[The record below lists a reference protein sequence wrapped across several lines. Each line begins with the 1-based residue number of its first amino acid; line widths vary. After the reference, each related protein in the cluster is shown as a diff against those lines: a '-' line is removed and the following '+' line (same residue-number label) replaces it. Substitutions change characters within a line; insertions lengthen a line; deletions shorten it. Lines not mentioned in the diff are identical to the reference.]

1 MPIFNVK
8 APDGSEY
15 KIEAPEG
22 TSQDSILQAAAE
34 HHSAVLSSQKRP
46 DYSFTG
52 ALKAGFGS
60 GTKRLLSEFGDVIPA
75 IGASALGFDE
85 YAKRQMEEAAQS
97 QREIAAEYPEA
108 FESYKDVQGL
118 GDFATFA
125 AMETGKQIP
134 NIATMIGPGAAGRV
148 IGGRMAAKA
157 AAEKIAGRE
166 AEEAVAKGAAERYAA
181 QRVGAGKEF
190 GQNLG
195 VYLGA
200 YSLNAPE
207 VFGSIY
213 NETGKLEPGAALIA
227 SSISSVLDSYL
238 PSKLLN
244 TITGPM
250 KVGVVEN
257 ILKQSGMKPGIARK
271 AVSGL
276 TEAATMEGLTEGA
289 QEAINIAA
297 EKFVQNNPQ
306 LFSSKDWERVT
317 ESAVRG
323 AVTGGV
329 FGGVGA
335 VPARIRE
342 RGEEKR
348 VSEGA
353 RLELDRQQQEQQNAL
368 NQLNSDFNA
377 QLGIINQSS
386 MTEDEKQQRAKEL
399 GDVFNTQTLDLL
411 ENQQKEREGLKR
423 RGEVNDL
430 LTTREGTQ
438 TVLDNLAN
446 YFSGYNQTEQNKIRI
461 DLQRHQATFDIK
473 DEDARTQKQKELE
486 AVFANVP
493 PTPLTELTSQ
503 RLKEVGIKSGK
514 LFEMLKGKSLANQE
528 VYNIVA
534 DIAGNDKNPFYND
547 HGTKALTLL
556 ESIGKEGNIKRQGE
570 LFDEGTVETGDR
582 EGAEVSG
589 QPVRGGVPG
598 GVEGG
603 VGVGDTGA
611 PVDVAA
617 VEGGAEGQPDTLVV
631 PQQLD
636 MFGQPVQDT
645 GQRILQ
651 QPLPIAQQKAA
662 KTAKQAATTAAASIT
677 PPAQVTIPTTL
688 GGTTTTTTKQPAG
701 TPVAATTET
710 TETDETTASE
720 VEYVPQSDMVK
731 TPNDPAQ
738 TEEQSEKL
746 PLTMVSSNASV
757 SLANSVGKVIS
768 SLPYYN
774 TQIGQAASGI
784 LFNAPRWLRK
794 TYLAFTSLPNK
805 IELYGQ
811 QLPALQSLLDAL
823 EKRANVA
830 DSFRREVEAL
840 VINGKKIIDKF
851 PEQVVKKFNKI
862 TFDLSVQ
869 NIDPRKDVNSTN
881 QLVINF
887 RTLPPEL
894 QKLAIDYTEQYEK
907 YSQRMIDMIAKA
919 SPTTAK
925 ALRAQFEK
933 NKLPFYHPLRR
944 RGDYWLTYKDKDG
957 ERVVIA
963 SIDPKIREDMIKEAK
978 AKGGTE
984 FERYA
989 KLEFINYKNAPPTG
1003 FMGQIVD
1010 LMRKGGVEDS
1020 IIDQAYRVYLDLMPA
1035 ESLRQLQKEREG
1047 VPGYIEDVVAGFADV
1062 GSKMAHQLANLEYR
1076 PMIDQSIADLVAQ
1089 GKNQEEPIVD
1099 VVNDVLKQRAF
1110 LENPVADTWS
1120 SRASYVSYTWNIAG
1134 NVSSALV
1141 NITQLPMMVYPMLG
1155 GEYGYLRAAEA
1166 MNRARA
1172 IYMKGGIDKN
1182 REFLPDYTFGMSK
1195 DLSKGHKLLY
1205 EEALKHSIIKRG
1217 VGYELTD
1224 MRKNDTA
1231 DFSGIKGKVDTALG
1245 WVFQN
1250 SERMNREITLL
1261 AAYDLAIEKGDSHEA
1276 AVKKAMDLTTKV
1288 HSHALSEV
1296 GPRLFQTGWGKVAF
1310 TFKRFAQAQIYNIA
1324 RLFYQS
1330 TKGMT
1335 KDERDTARKQLLGIY
1350 GMTFAVAGL
1359 QGLPLYGAVNM
1370 LASAIAAMGDDEPYD
1385 FDEEV
1390 RTAVGDLGYKGALNK
1405 LLAIDIASR
1414 TGFNGMIWRSDE
1426 RRLSEVGMGPYI
1438 AEHFFGPAYQAVFI
1452 NPTRAAE
1459 LFSQGQS
1466 YRAVETML
1474 PSFVKNPLKG
1484 FRFATE
1490 GALTANG
1497 VPLKEDFNAYE
1508 SFSQILGF
1516 TNAELAETYARA
1528 NSMKK
1533 AELKLTSKKTSLLD
1547 LLYLARMS
1555 NDVEGMAEVNEKINK
1570 FNEVV
1575 PGAFRI
1581 TEDTKARSYRQHVQ
1595 RGKDS
1600 IDGVYINKNV
1610 RDYIEENYGD

>member
-22 TSQDSILQAAAE
+22 TSQDRILQAAAE
-34 HHSAVLSSQKRP
+34 HHSSVLSSQKRP

-52 ALKAGFGS
+52 ALKAGVGS

-75 IGASALGFDE
+75 IGASALGFED
-85 YAKRQMEEAAQS
+85 YAKRQMEEATQS

-118 GDFATFA
+118 GDFGTFA
-125 AMETGKQIP
+125 AMEVGKQIP
-134 NIATMIGPGAAGRV
+134 NIATMIGPGVAGRV
-148 IGGRMAAKA
+148 IGGRMAGKA

-166 AEEAVAKGAAERYAA
+166 AEAAVTKGAAERYTA
-181 QRVGAGKEF
+181 QRVGAGKEL

-244 TITGPM
+244 TVTGPM

-306 LFSSKDWERVT
+306 LFSSKDWERIT

-342 RGEEKR
+342 RGQEKR

-353 RLELDRQQQEQQNAL
+353 TLELERQQQEQQNAL
-368 NQLNSDFNA
+368 NQLNSDFNS

-423 RGEVNDL
+423 REEVNDL

-438 TVLDNLAN
+438 KVLDDIKN

-461 DLQRHQATFDIK
+461 DLQKHQATFNIK
-473 DEDARTQKQKELE
+473 DENARAQKQKEFE
-486 AVFANVP
+486 DIFANVP

-514 LFEMLKGKSLANQE
+514 LFDMLKGKSLANQE
-528 VYNIVA
+528 VYNMVA
-534 DIAGNDKNPFYND
+534 DIAGNDKNKFYND

-556 ESIGKEGNIKRQGE
+556 ESIGKEGDIKRQGE

-598 GVEGG
+598 GVEGS

-611 PVDVAA
+611 PVDVTT
-617 VEGGAEGQPDTLVV
+617 VEGRAEGEPDTLGA

-645 GQRILQ
+645 GERLLQ
-651 QPLPIAQQKAA
+651 QPLPTAQEKAA
-662 KTAKQAATTAAASIT
+662 KQATTSAAASIT
-677 PPAQVTIPTTL
+677 PPAQATIPTTL
-688 GGTTTTTTKQPAG
+688 GATTTPKQPVG

-710 TETDETTASE
+710 VETAEPTPSE
-720 VEYVPQSDMVK
+720 VEYVPQAEMVQ

-738 TEEQSEKL
+738 TEEQAATL

-768 SLPYYN
+768 SLPGYN
-774 TQIGQAASGI
+774 TEIGQTASGI

-805 IELYGQ
+805 IELYGR

-823 EKRANVA
+823 ERRANVA

-840 VINGKKIIDKF
+840 VVNGKKTIDRF
-851 PEQVVKKFNKI
+851 PQQVVNKFNKI
-862 TFDLSVQ
+862 TFQLSVA
-869 NIDPRKDVNSTN
+869 NIDPRKDENSTN

-887 RTLPPEL
+887 KTLPPEL
-894 QKLAIDYTEQYEK
+894 QKLAIDYTQQYEK

-963 SIDPKIREDMIKEAK
+963 SVDPKIREDMIREAK
-978 AKGGTE
+978 AKGGTD

-1076 PMIDQSIADLVAQ
+1076 PMIDKAIADLVLQ

-1120 SRASYVSYTWNIAG
+1120 SRAGYVSYTWNIAG

-1182 REFLPDYTFGMSK
+1182 REFLPDYTYGVSK

-1217 VGYELTD
+1217 VGYELTE

-1261 AAYDLAIEKGDSHEA
+1261 AAYDLAVEKGDSPEA
-1276 AVKKAMDLTTKV
+1276 AVKKAMDLTVKV

-1335 KDERDTARKQLLGIY
+1335 KDERDTARKQLLGVY

-1405 LLAIDIASR
+1405 LIGADIASR
-1414 TGFNGMIWRSDE
+1414 TGFNGMIWRSDD

-1438 AEHFFGPAYQAVFI
+1438 AEHFFGPAFQAVFI

-1459 LFSQGQS
+1459 LFNKGQS
-1466 YRAVETML
+1466 YRAVETIL
-1474 PSFVKNPLKG
+1474 PSFIKNPLKG

-1533 AELKLTSKKTSLLD
+1533 AEQELTSKKSSLLD

-1555 NDVEGMAEVNEKINK
+1555 NDSEGVAKVNEKINK

-1575 PGAFRI
+1575 PGPFRI

-1595 RGKDS
+1595 RGRDS

>member
-1 MPIFNVK
+1 MPIFTVQ

-15 KIEAPEG
+15 KIDAPEG
-22 TSQDSILQAAAE
+22 TSQDRILQAAAE
-34 HHSAVLSSQKRP
+34 HHSSVLSSKARP
-46 DYSFTG
+46 DYSLTG
-52 ALKAGFGS
+52 ALKAGLGS
-60 GTKRLLSEFGDVIPA
+60 GAKRLVSEFGDVLPA

-213 NETGKLEPGAALIA
+213 NETGKLEPSAALIA

-244 TITGPM
+244 TVTGPM

-257 ILKQSGMKPGIARK
+257 ILKQSGMKPGLARK
-271 AVSGL
+271 AISGL

-329 FGGVGA
+329 FGGVGS
-335 VPARIRE
+335 VPARLRE

-348 VSEGA
+348 ISEGA
-353 RLELDRQQQEQQNAL
+353 SLELQRQQQEHQSAL
-368 NQLNSDFNA
+368 DELNSGFNS

-446 YFSGYNQTEQNKIRI
+446 YFSGYNQTEQNKIRV

-473 DEDARTQKQKELE
+473 DEDARTQKQKEFE

-514 LFEMLKGKSLANQE
+514 LFDMLKGKSLANQE
-528 VYNIVA
+528 VYNMVA
-534 DIAGNDKNPFYND
+534 DIAGNDKNKFYND
-547 HGTKALTLL
+547 HGAKALTLL

-617 VEGGAEGQPDTLVV
+617 VEGGAEGQSDTLGV

-636 MFGQPVQDT
+636 MFGQPVEDT

-651 QPLPIAQQKAA
+651 QPLPTAQEKVAKAA
-662 KTAKQAATTAAASIT
+662 KQATTSAAASIT
-677 PPAQVTIPTTL
+677 PPAQATIPTTL
-688 GGTTTTTTKQPAG
+688 GATTTTPKQPAG

-710 TETDETTASE
+710 TEIDETTPSE
-720 VEYVPQSDMVK
+720 VEYVPQADMVQ

-738 TEEQSEKL
+738 TEEQAETL

-768 SLPYYN
+768 SLPGYN

-894 QKLAIDYTEQYEK
+894 QKLAINYTEQYEK
-907 YSQRMIDMIAKA
+907 YSQQMINMIAKA

-963 SIDPKIREDMIKEAK
+963 SVDPKIREDMIKEAK

-1261 AAYDLAIEKGDSHEA
+1261 AAYDLAMEKYNDHDR
-1276 AVKKAMDLTTKV
+1276 AVKFAMDLTTKV

-1555 NDVEGMAEVNEKINK
+1555 NDSEGMAEVNEKINK

-1575 PGAFRI
+1575 PNAFRI

-1610 RDYIEENYGD
+1610 KDYIEENYSD

>member
-1 MPIFNVK
+1 MPIFTVQ

-22 TSQDSILQAAAE
+22 TSQDRILQAAAE

-46 DYSFTG
+46 DYTLMG
-52 ALKAGFGS
+52 ALGAGLGR
-60 GTKRLLSEFGDVIPA
+60 GTQQLMSEFGDVIPA
-75 IGASALGFDE
+75 MGASALGFDE

-97 QREIAAEYPEA
+97 QKDIALEYPEA
-108 FESYKDVQGL
+108 FKSYKEVQGL

-125 AMETGKQIP
+125 AENLGQQIP

-166 AEEAVAKGAAERYAA
+166 AEAAVTKGAAERYAA
-181 QRVGAGKEF
+181 QRIGAGKEL

-195 VYLGA
+195 VYLGS

-213 NETGKLEPGAALIA
+213 NETGKLEPGASLIA
-227 SSISSVLDSYL
+227 GSISSVLDSYL

-250 KVGVVEN
+250 KIGVVEN
-257 ILKQSGMKPGIARK
+257 ILKQSGMKPGLARK

-306 LFSSKDWERVT
+306 LFSSKDWERIT

-323 AVTGGV
+323 AVTGGI
-329 FGGVGA
+329 FGGVGS
-335 VPARIRE
+335 VPARLRE

-348 VSEGA
+348 ISEGA
-353 RLELDRQQQEQQNAL
+353 SLELQRQQEEHQKTLDDL
-368 NQLNSDFNA
+368 NKNFND
-377 QLGIINQSS
+377 QLGVINQSS

-446 YFSGYNQTEQNKIRI
+446 YFSGYNQTEQNKIRV

-473 DEDARTQKQKELE
+473 DEDARAQKQKELE

-514 LFEMLKGKSLANQE
+514 LFTMLKGKSLANQE
-528 VYNIVA
+528 VYNMVA

-556 ESIGKEGNIKRQGE
+556 ESIGKEGDIKRQGE

-582 EGAEVSG
+582 KGAEISG

-617 VEGGAEGQPDTLVV
+617 VEGGTEGQPDTLGV

-636 MFGQPVQDT
+636 MFGQPVEDT

-651 QPLPIAQQKAA
+651 QPLPTAQEKAA
-662 KTAKQAATTAAASIT
+662 KAAKQATTSAAASIT
-677 PPAQVTIPTTL
+677 PPAQATIPTTL
-688 GGTTTTTTKQPAG
+688 GATTTTPKQPAG

-720 VEYVPQSDMVK
+720 VEYVPQADMVQ

-768 SLPYYN
+768 SLPGYN

-830 DSFRREVEAL
+830 DSFRREVESL
-840 VINGKKIIDKF
+840 VVNGKKIIDKF

-869 NIDPRKDVNSTN
+869 NIDPRKDENSTN

-887 RTLPPEL
+887 KTLPPEL

-944 RGDYWLTYKDKDG
+944 RGDYWLSYKDKDG

-963 SIDPKIREDMIKEAK
+963 SVDPKIREDMIKEAK

-1099 VVNDVLKQRAF
+1099 VVNDILKQRAF

-1172 IYMKGGIDKN
+1172 IYMKGGMDKN
-1182 REFLPDYTFGMSK
+1182 REFLPDYTFGMNK

-1261 AAYDLAIEKGDSHEA
+1261 AAYDLAMEKDNDHNK
-1276 AVKKAMDLTTKV
+1276 AVKFAMDLTSKV
-1288 HSHALSEV
+1288 HSHSLSEV
-1296 GPRLFQTGWGKVAF
+1296 GPRFFQTGWGKVAF
-1310 TFKRFAQAQIYNIA
+1310 TFKRFAQAQIYNVA

-1330 TKGMT
+1330 TKGMDA
-1335 KDERDTARKQLLGIY
+1335 KERAIARKQLLGIY

-1359 QGLPLYGAVNM
+1359 QGLPLYGAINM

-1405 LLAIDIASR
+1405 LLNIDIASR
-1414 TGFNGMIWRSDE
+1414 TGFNGMIWRSDD
-1426 RRLSEVGMGPYI
+1426 RRLSEAGMGPYI
-1438 AEHFFGPAYQAVFI
+1438 AEHFFGPAYQAIFI
-1452 NPTRAAE
+1452 NPTRAAQ
-1459 LFSQGQS
+1459 LFNQGHS

-1533 AELKLTSKKTSLLD
+1533 AEQDLTSKKTSLLD

-1555 NDVEGMAEVNEKINK
+1555 NDSEGMAEVNEKINK

-1595 RGKDS
+1595 RGRDS
-1600 IDGVYINKNV
+1600 INGVYINKNV

>member
-22 TSQDSILQAAAE
+22 TSQDRILQAAAE
-34 HHSAVLSSQKRP
+34 HHSSVLSSKARP
-46 DYSFTG
+46 DYSVTG
-52 ALKAGFGS
+52 AFKAGLGR
-60 GTKRLLSEFGDVIPA
+60 GTKQLLSEFGDVLPA

-85 YAKRQMEEAAQS
+85 YAKRQMEEAAES

-108 FESYKDVQGL
+108 FPSYKDVQGA

-125 AMETGKQIP
+125 AMEVGKQLP
-134 NIATMIGPGAAGRV
+134 NIATMVGPGVAGRV
-148 IGGRMAAKA
+148 IGGRMAGKA
-157 AAEKIAGRE
+157 AAETIAARE
-166 AEEAVAKGAAERYAA
+166 AEKEIAKGAAERYTA
-181 QRVGAGKEF
+181 QRLAAGKEF

-213 NETGKLEPGAALIA
+213 NETGQLEPGAALIA

-250 KVGVVEN
+250 KVGVVESV
-257 ILKQSGMKPGIARK
+257 LKQSGMKPGLARK
-271 AVSGL
+271 AVAGL
-276 TEAATMEGLTEGA
+276 TEAAGMEGLTEGA

-306 LFSSKDWERVT
+306 IFSSKDWERIT

-342 RGEEKR
+342 RGEER
-348 VSEGA
+348 RISEGA
-353 RLELDRQQQEQQNAL
+353 SLELQRQQEEHQKNLDDL
-368 NQLNSDFNA
+368 NKNFND
-377 QLGIINQSS
+377 QLGIINQSN
-386 MTEDEKQQRAKEL
+386 MTEAEKQQRAKEL
-399 GDVFNTQTLDLL
+399 GEVFNTQTLDLL
-411 ENQQKEREGLKR
+411 EQQQKEREGLKR
-423 RGEVNDL
+423 REEVNEL
-430 LTTREGTQ
+430 LKTKEGTQ
-438 TVLDNLAN
+438 KVLDDLKN

-461 DLQRHQATFDIK
+461 DLQRHQASFEIK
-473 DEDARTQKQKELE
+473 DEDARTQRQKELE

-528 VYNIVA
+528 VYNMVA
-534 DIAGNDKNPFYND
+534 DIAGNDKNKFYND
-547 HGTKALTLL
+547 YGTKALTLL
-556 ESIGKEGNIKRQGE
+556 ESIGKEGDIKRQGE
-570 LFDEGTVETGDR
+570 LFDEGTIETGDR

-598 GVEGG
+598 GTEAG
-603 VGVGDTGA
+603 VGAGDIGA
-611 PVDVAA
+611 AADVAA
-617 VEGGAEGQPDTLVV
+617 IEGRTEGQPDTLGA

-636 MFGQPVQDT
+636 MFGQPVEDT
-645 GQRILQ
+645 GERLLQ
-651 QPLPIAQQKAA
+651 QPLPTAIDKTKPAV
-662 KTAKQAATTAAASIT
+662 TAKGAPVTPAAQA
-677 PPAQVTIPTTL
+677 TIPTTL
-688 GGTTTTTTKQPAG
+688 GGTTTPTTKQPAG

-710 TETDETTASE
+710 AEPTPSE
-720 VEYVPQSDMVK
+720 VEYVPQSDTVQ

-738 TEEQSEKL
+738 TEEQAETI

-757 SLANSVGKVIS
+757 ALANKVGKVIS
-768 SLPYYN
+768 SLPGYN

-805 IELYGQ
+805 IELYGR

-823 EKRANVA
+823 EKRASVA

-840 VINGKKIIDKF
+840 VIGGKKIIDKY
-851 PEQVVKKFNKI
+851 PEQIVNKFNKI
-862 TFDLSVQ
+862 TFQLSVQ
-869 NIDPRKDVNSTN
+869 NVDPRKDENSGN

-887 RTLPPEL
+887 KTLPADL

-907 YSQRMIDMIAKA
+907 YSQQMIDMIAKA
-919 SPTTAK
+919 SPSTAK

-944 RGDYWLTYKDKDG
+944 RGDYWLSYTDKDG

-963 SIDPKIREDMIKEAK
+963 SVDPKIREDMIKEAK
-978 AKGGTE
+978 AKGGKD

-1010 LMRKGGVEDS
+1010 LMRKGGVDDS
-1020 IIDQAYRVYLDLMPA
+1020 VIDQAYRVYLDLMPA

-1076 PMIDQSIADLVAQ
+1076 PMIDKAISDLVLQ
-1089 GKNQEEPIVD
+1089 GKNQEEPIID

-1172 IYMKGGIDKN
+1172 IYMKGSMDKN
-1182 REFLPDYTFGMSK
+1182 REFLPDYTFGMGK
-1195 DLSKGHKLLY
+1195 NLSKGHKLLY
-1205 EEALKHSIIKRG
+1205 EAALDHSIIKRG
-1217 VGYELTD
+1217 VGYELTE

-1261 AAYDLAIEKGDSHEA
+1261 AAYDLAIEKGDSHDV

-1288 HSHALSEV
+1288 HSHALSEA
-1296 GPRLFQTGWGKVAF
+1296 GPRLFQTGFGKVAF
-1310 TFKRFAQAQIYNIA
+1310 TFKRFAQAQIYNVA

-1335 KDERDTARKQLLGIY
+1335 KDERAAARKQLLGIY

-1390 RTAVGDLGYKGALNK
+1390 RTAVGDLGYKGAVNK
-1405 LLAIDIASR
+1405 LIGADIASR
-1414 TGFNGMIWRSDE
+1414 TGFNGMIWRDDP
-1426 RRLSEVGMGPYI
+1426 RRLSEVGMGAYM

-1452 NPTRAAE
+1452 NPERAMK
-1459 LFSQGQS
+1459 LFNQGQS
-1466 YRAVETML
+1466 YRAVETVL
-1474 PSFVKNPLKG
+1474 PSFLKNPLKG

-1490 GALTANG
+1490 GALTTNG
-1497 VPLKEDFNAYE
+1497 VPLKEDFNTYE
-1508 SFSQILGF
+1508 SFMQILGF

-1533 AELKLTSKKTSLLD
+1533 AEQELTSKKTSLLD
-1547 LLYLARMS
+1547 LLYLARIS
-1555 NDVEGMAEVNEKINK
+1555 GDYEGMAEVNEKIAK

-1575 PGAFRI
+1575 PGGFRI
-1581 TEDTKARSYRQHVQ
+1581 TEETKAKSYRQHMQ

-1600 IDGVYINKNV
+1600 IDGVYINKKLKQ
-1610 RDYIEENYGD
+1610 YIEENYGD

>member
-1 MPIFNVK
+1 MPIFTVQ

-15 KIEAPEG
+15 KIDAPEG
-22 TSQDSILQAAAE
+22 ASQDRILQAAAE
-34 HHSAVLSSQKRP
+34 HHSSVLSSKARP

-52 ALKAGFGS
+52 ALKAGVGS

-75 IGASALGFDE
+75 IGASALGFED

-118 GDFATFA
+118 GDFGTFA
-125 AMETGKQIP
+125 AMEVGKQIP
-134 NIATMIGPGAAGRV
+134 NIATMIGPGVAGRV
-148 IGGRMAAKA
+148 IGGRMAGKA
-157 AAEKIAGRE
+157 AAETLAARE
-166 AEEAVAKGAAERYAA
+166 AEKEIAKGAAEKYAA
-181 QRVGAGKEF
+181 QRIGAGKEF

-244 TITGPM
+244 TITGPV

-257 ILKQSGMKPGIARK
+257 ILKQSGMKPGLARK
-271 AVSGL
+271 AVAGI
-276 TEAATMEGLTEGA
+276 TGAAGMEGLTEGA

-306 LFSSKDWERVT
+306 IFNSKDWERVT

-335 VPARIRE
+335 VPSRIRE

-348 VSEGA
+348 ISEGA
-353 RLELDRQQQEQQNAL
+353 ALELERQQQQHQSAL
-368 NQLNSDFNA
+368 DQLNSNFNS

-423 RGEVNDL
+423 REEVNDL

-438 TVLDNLAN
+438 TVLDDIKN
-446 YFSGYNQTEQNKIRI
+446 YFSGYTQTEQNKIRI
-461 DLQRHQATFDIK
+461 DLQKHQATFNIK
-473 DEDARTQKQKELE
+473 DEDARVQKQKEFE

-503 RLKEVGIKSGK
+503 RLKEVDIKSGK
-514 LFEMLKGKSLANQE
+514 LFDMLKGKSLANQE
-528 VYNIVA
+528 VYNMVA
-534 DIAGNDKNPFYND
+534 DIAGNDKNKFYND

-556 ESIGKEGNIKRQGE
+556 ESIGKEGSIKRQGE

-582 EGAEVSG
+582 EGVEVSG

-603 VGVGDTGA
+603 VGAGDIRVA
-611 PVDVAA
+611 ADVAA
-617 VEGGAEGQPDTLVV
+617 IEGRAEGQPDTLGV

-645 GQRILQ
+645 GERLLQ
-651 QPLPIAQQKAA
+651 QPLPIAQEKAA
-662 KTAKQAATTAAASIT
+662 KQAPTTAAASIT
-677 PPAQVTIPTTL
+677 SPAQATIPTTL
-688 GGTTTTTTKQPAG
+688 GATTTTPKQPIG

-710 TETDETTASE
+710 AEPIPSE
-720 VEYVPQSDMVK
+720 VEYVPQADMVQ

-738 TEEQSEKL
+738 TEEQAETI

-757 SLANSVGKVIS
+757 ALANKMGKVIS
-768 SLPYYN
+768 SLPGYN

-784 LFNAPRWLRK
+784 LFNLPRGLRK
-794 TYLAFTSLPNK
+794 IYLAFTSLPNK

-823 EKRANVA
+823 ERRANVA

-840 VINGKKIIDKF
+840 VVNGKKTIDRF

-869 NIDPRKDVNSTN
+869 NIDPRKDVNSNN

-894 QKLAIDYTEQYEK
+894 QKLAIDYTQQYEK
-907 YSQRMIDMIAKA
+907 YSQQMIDMIAKA
-919 SPTTAK
+919 SPGTAK

-963 SIDPKIREDMIKEAK
+963 SVDPKIREDMIREAK
-978 AKGGTE
+978 AKGGTD

-1020 IIDQAYRVYLDLMPA
+1020 IIDQAYQVYLDLMPS
-1035 ESLRQLQKEREG
+1035 ESLRQLQREREG

-1076 PMIDQSIADLVAQ
+1076 PTIDKSIADLVAQ

-1099 VVNDVLKQRAF
+1099 VVNDVLNQRAF

-1120 SRASYVSYTWNIAG
+1120 SRAGYISYTWNIAG
-1134 NVSSALV
+1134 NISSALV
-1141 NITQLPMMVYPMLG
+1141 NLTQLPMMVYPMLG

-1182 REFLPDYTFGMSK
+1182 REFMPDYTFGISK
-1195 DLSKGHKLLY
+1195 NLSKGHKLLY

-1261 AAYDLAIEKGDSHEA
+1261 AAYDLAVEKGDSPEA
-1276 AVKKAMDLTTKV
+1276 AVKKAMDLTVKV

-1335 KDERDTARKQLLGIY
+1335 KDERTIARKQLLGVY

-1390 RTAVGDLGYKGALNK
+1390 RTSVGDLGYKGVLNK
-1405 LLAIDIASR
+1405 LLGVDIASR

-1426 RRLSEVGMGPYI
+1426 RRLSEVGMGPYM

-1459 LFSQGQS
+1459 LFNKGQS
-1466 YRAVETML
+1466 YRAVETVL
-1474 PSFVKNPLKG
+1474 PAFTKNFLKT

-1533 AELKLTSKKTSLLD
+1533 AEQKLTSKKTSLLD
-1547 LLYLARMS
+1547 LLYLARIS
-1555 NDVEGMAEVNEKINK
+1555 NDSEGMAEANEKIKK

-1595 RGKDS
+1595 RGRDS
-1600 IDGVYINKNV
+1600 INGVYINKNV

>member
-22 TSQDSILQAAAE
+22 TSQDRILQAAAE
-34 HHSAVLSSQKRP
+34 HHSAVLSSKARP

-52 ALKAGFGS
+52 ALKAGVGS

-75 IGASALGFDE
+75 IGASALGFEDF
-85 YAKRQMEEAAQS
+85 AKRQMEEAAQS

-118 GDFATFA
+118 GDFGTFA
-125 AMETGKQIP
+125 AMEVGKQIP
-134 NIATMIGPGAAGRV
+134 NIATMIGPGVAGRV
-148 IGGRMAAKA
+148 IGGRMAGKA
-157 AAEKIAGRE
+157 AAETLAARE
-166 AEEAVAKGAAERYAA
+166 AEKEIAKGAAERYAA
-181 QRVGAGKEF
+181 QRIGAGKEF

-244 TITGPM
+244 TITGPV

-257 ILKQSGMKPGIARK
+257 ILKQSGMKPGLARK
-271 AVSGL
+271 AVAGIAG
-276 TEAATMEGLTEGA
+276 AAGMEGLTEGA

-306 LFSSKDWERVT
+306 IFNSKDWERIT

-335 VPARIRE
+335 VPSRIRE

-348 VSEGA
+348 ISEGA
-353 RLELDRQQQEQQNAL
+353 ALELERQQQQHQSAL
-368 NQLNSDFNA
+368 DQLNSNFNS

-423 RGEVNDL
+423 REEVNDL

-438 TVLDNLAN
+438 KVLDDIKN
-446 YFSGYNQTEQNKIRI
+446 YFSGYTQTEQNKIRI
-461 DLQRHQATFDIK
+461 DLQKHQATFNIK
-473 DEDARTQKQKELE
+473 DEDARVQKQKELE

-528 VYNIVA
+528 VYNMVA
-534 DIAGNDKNPFYND
+534 DIAGNDKNKFYND

-556 ESIGKEGNIKRQGE
+556 ESIGKEGSIKRQGE

-582 EGAEVSG
+582 EGVEVSG

-603 VGVGDTGA
+603 VGAGDIGVA
-611 PVDVAA
+611 ADVAA
-617 VEGGAEGQPDTLVV
+617 VEGRAEGQPDTLGV

-645 GQRILQ
+645 GERLLQ
-651 QPLPIAQQKAA
+651 QPLPIAQEKAA
-662 KTAKQAATTAAASIT
+662 KQAPTTAAASIT
-677 PPAQVTIPTTL
+677 PSAQATIPTTL
-688 GGTTTTTTKQPAG
+688 GATTTTPKQPIG

-710 TETDETTASE
+710 AEPIPSE
-720 VEYVPQSDMVK
+720 VEYVPQADMVQ

-738 TEEQSEKL
+738 TEEQAETI

-757 SLANSVGKVIS
+757 ALANKMGKVIS
-768 SLPYYN
+768 SLPGYN

-784 LFNAPRWLRK
+784 LFNLPRGLRK
-794 TYLAFTSLPNK
+794 IYLAFTSLPNK

-823 EKRANVA
+823 ERRANVA

-840 VINGKKIIDKF
+840 VVNGKKTIDRF

-869 NIDPRKDVNSTN
+869 NIDPRKDVNSNN

-887 RTLPPEL
+887 KTLPPEL
-894 QKLAIDYTEQYEK
+894 QKLAIDYTQQYEK
-907 YSQRMIDMIAKA
+907 YSQQMIDMIAKA
-919 SPTTAK
+919 SPGTAK

-963 SIDPKIREDMIKEAK
+963 SVDPKIREDMIREAK
-978 AKGGTE
+978 AKGGTD

-1020 IIDQAYRVYLDLMPA
+1020 IIDQAYQVYLDLMPS
-1035 ESLRQLQKEREG
+1035 ESLRQLQREREG

-1076 PMIDQSIADLVAQ
+1076 PTIDKSIADLVAQ

-1120 SRASYVSYTWNIAG
+1120 SRAGYISYTWNIAG
-1134 NVSSALV
+1134 NISSALV
-1141 NITQLPMMVYPMLG
+1141 NLTQLPMMVYPMLG

-1182 REFLPDYTFGMSK
+1182 REFLPDYTFGVSK
-1195 DLSKGHKLLY
+1195 NLSKGHKLLY

-1231 DFSGIKGKVDTALG
+1231 DFSGVKGKVDTALG

-1261 AAYDLAIEKGDSHEA
+1261 AAYDLAVEKGDSPEA
-1276 AVKKAMDLTTKV
+1276 AVKKAMDLTVKV

-1335 KDERDTARKQLLGIY
+1335 KDERAIARKQLLGVY

-1390 RTAVGDLGYKGALNK
+1390 RTAVGDLGYKGVLNK

-1426 RRLSEVGMGPYI
+1426 RRLSEVGMGPYM

-1459 LFSQGQS
+1459 LFNKGQS
-1466 YRAVETML
+1466 YRAVETVL
-1474 PSFVKNPLKG
+1474 PAFTKNFLKT

-1533 AELKLTSKKTSLLD
+1533 AEQKLTSKKTSLLD
-1547 LLYLARMS
+1547 LLYLARIS
-1555 NDVEGMAEVNEKINK
+1555 NDSEGMAEANEKIKK

-1575 PGAFRI
+1575 PGPFRI

-1600 IDGVYINKNV
+1600 IDGVYINKNL

>member
-1 MPIFNVK
+1 MPIFTVQ

-22 TSQDSILQAAAE
+22 TSQDRILQAAAE
-34 HHSAVLSSQKRP
+34 HHSSVLSSQKRP
-46 DYSFTG
+46 DYSLTG
-52 ALKAGFGS
+52 AFKAGLGR
-60 GTKRLLSEFGDVIPA
+60 GTQQLLSEFGDVLPA
-75 IGASALGFDE
+75 MGASALGFDE
-85 YAKRQMEEAAQS
+85 YAKRQMQEAAQT
-97 QREIAAEYPEA
+97 QKDIAIDYPEA
-108 FESYKDVQGL
+108 FKSYKEVEGL

-125 AMETGKQIP
+125 AENVGQQLP
-134 NIATMIGPGAAGRV
+134 NIATMIGPGVAGRV
-148 IGGRMAAKA
+148 IGGRMAGKA
-157 AAEKIAGRE
+157 AAETLAARE
-166 AEEAVAKGAAERYAA
+166 AEKEIAKGAAERYTA
-181 QRVGAGKEF
+181 QRLAAGKEF

-207 VFGSIY
+207 VFGNIY
-213 NETGKLEPGAALIA
+213 AETGQLEPGASLIA
-227 SSISSVLDSYL
+227 GSISSVLDSYL

-250 KVGVVEN
+250 KVGVVESV
-257 ILKQSGMKPGIARK
+257 LKQSGMKPGLARK

-276 TEAATMEGLTEGA
+276 TEAAGMEGLTEGA

-306 LFSSKDWERVT
+306 IFNSKDWERIT

-335 VPARIRE
+335 VPARLRK

-348 VSEGA
+348 ISEGA
-353 RLELDRQQQEQQNAL
+353 SLELQRQQEEHQKNLDDL
-368 NQLNSDFNA
+368 NKNFND
-377 QLGIINQSS
+377 QLGIINQSN

-411 ENQQKEREGLKR
+411 EKQQKEREGLKR
-423 RGEVNDL
+423 REEVNEL

-438 TVLDNLAN
+438 KVLDNLKD

-461 DLQRHQATFDIK
+461 DLQKHQATFEIK
-473 DEDARTQKQKELE
+473 DENTRAQRQKEFE
-486 AVFANVP
+486 EVFANVP

-514 LFEMLKGKSLANQE
+514 LFDMLKGKSLANQE
-528 VYNIVA
+528 VYNMVA

-556 ESIGKEGNIKRQGE
+556 ESIGKEGDIKRQGE
-570 LFDEGTVETGDR
+570 LFDEGTIETGDR

-589 QPVRGGVPG
+589 QPVRGGVSG

-603 VGVGDTGA
+603 VGAGDTGTA
-611 PVDVAA
+611 ADVAA
-617 VEGGAEGQPDTLVV
+617 IEGRTEGQPDTLVE

-651 QPLPIAQQKAA
+651 QPLPTTQEKV
-662 KTAKQAATTAAASIT
+662 AKQAAATAKGAPVT
-677 PPAQVTIPTTL
+677 PTAQVTIPTTL
-688 GGTTTTTTKQPAG
+688 GGTPTTTTKQAAG
-701 TPVAATTET
+701 TPVAATTEPT
-710 TETDETTASE
+710 PSE
-720 VEYVPQSDMVK
+720 VEYVPQTDTVQ

-738 TEEQSEKL
+738 TEEQAETI

-757 SLANSVGKVIS
+757 ALANRTGKVIS
-768 SLPYYN
+768 SLPGYN
-774 TQIGQAASGI
+774 SQIGQTAANI
-784 LFNAPRWLRK
+784 LFNSPRWLRK

-805 IELYGQ
+805 IELYGK
-811 QLPALQSLLDAL
+811 QLPALQKLLDAL
-823 EKRANVA
+823 EKRASVA
-830 DSFRREVEAL
+830 DTFRRQVEAL
-840 VINGKKIIDKF
+840 VVNGKKIIDKY
-851 PEQVVKKFNKI
+851 PEQMINKFNKL
-862 TFDLSVQ
+862 TFQLSVE
-869 NIDPRKDVNSTN
+869 NIDPRKDENASK

-887 RTLPPEL
+887 KTLPADL

-907 YSQRMIDMIAKA
+907 YSQQMLDMIAKA
-919 SPTTAK
+919 SPSTAK

-944 RGDYWLTYKDKDG
+944 RGDYWLSYTDKDG
-957 ERVVIA
+957 ERVVVA
-963 SIDPKIREDMIKEAK
+963 SINPKIREDLIKEAK
-978 AKGGTE
+978 AKGGKD

-1020 IIDQAYRVYLDLMPA
+1020 VIDQAYQVYLDLMPA
-1035 ESLRQLQKEREG
+1035 ESLRQLQREREN

-1062 GSKMAHQLANLEYR
+1062 GSKMSQQLANLEYR
-1076 PMIDQSIADLVAQ
+1076 PEIDRAIADLVQQ

-1120 SRASYVSYTWNIAG
+1120 SRAGYISYTWNIAG

-1141 NITQLPMMVYPMLG
+1141 NMTQIPMMVYPMLG
-1155 GEYGYLRAAEA
+1155 GEYGYLRAGEA
-1166 MNRARA
+1166 LNRARA
-1172 IYMKGGIDKN
+1172 IYMKGGMDKN

-1217 VGYELTD
+1217 VGYELTE

-1245 WVFQN
+1245 WIFSN
-1250 SERMNREITLL
+1250 SERMNRELTLL
-1261 AAYDLAIEKGDSHEA
+1261 AAYDLAIEKGDSHDV

-1288 HSHALSEV
+1288 HSHALSEA
-1296 GPRLFQTGWGKVAF
+1296 GPAIFQTGWGKVAF

-1324 RLFYQS
+1324 RLFYMA
-1330 TKGMT
+1330 TKGMS
-1335 KDERDTARKQLLGIY
+1335 KEERSVARKQLAGIY

-1359 QGLPLYGAVNM
+1359 QGLPLYGAANV
-1370 LASAIAAMGDDEPYD
+1370 LVSAVAAMGDDEPFD
-1385 FDEEV
+1385 FDEEI
-1390 RTAVGDLGYKGALNK
+1390 RTAVGDLGYKGPVNK
-1405 LLAIDIASR
+1405 LIGVDIASR
-1414 TGFNGMIWRSDE
+1414 TGFNGMIWRTDD
-1426 RRLSEVGMGPYI
+1426 RRLSEAGMGPYI
-1438 AEHFFGPAYQAVFI
+1438 AEHFFGPAYQALFI

-1459 LFSQGQS
+1459 LFNQGQS
-1466 YRAVETML
+1466 YRAVETIL

-1497 VPLKEDFNAYE
+1497 VPLKEDFNTYE
-1508 SFSQILGF
+1508 SLMQIFGF

-1533 AELKLTSKKTSLLD
+1533 AEQALTSKKTSLLD

-1555 NDVEGMAEVNEKINK
+1555 NDADGIAEANEKISK

-1575 PGAFRI
+1575 PGPFRI

-1595 RGKDS
+1595 RGKDA
-1600 IDGVYINKNV
+1600 IDGVYINKNLKN
-1610 RDYIEENYGD
+1610 YIEENYGD

>member
-22 TSQDSILQAAAE
+22 TSQDRILQAAAE
-34 HHSAVLSSQKRP
+34 HHSSVLSSQKRP

-52 ALKAGFGS
+52 ALKAGVGS
-60 GTKRLLSEFGDVIPA
+60 GTERLLSEFGDVIPA
-75 IGASALGFDE
+75 IGASALGFED

-118 GDFATFA
+118 GDFGTFA
-125 AMETGKQIP
+125 AMEVGKQIP
-134 NIATMIGPGAAGRV
+134 NIATMIGPGVAGRV
-148 IGGRMAAKA
+148 IGGRMAGKA
-157 AAEKIAGRE
+157 ATEMLAARGAEKEI
-166 AEEAVAKGAAERYAA
+166 AKGAAERYAA
-181 QRVGAGKEF
+181 QRVGAGKEL

-213 NETGKLEPGAALIA
+213 NETGKLEPGASLIA

-244 TITGPM
+244 TVTGPM

-257 ILKQSGMKPGIARK
+257 ILKQSGMQPGLARK
-271 AVSGL
+271 AVAGL
-276 TEAATMEGLTEGA
+276 TGAAGMEGLTEGA

-306 LFSSKDWERVT
+306 LFSSKDWERIT

-353 RLELDRQQQEQQNAL
+353 TLELERQQQEQQNAL
-368 NQLNSDFNA
+368 NQLNSDFNS

-423 RGEVNDL
+423 REEVNDL

-438 TVLDNLAN
+438 KVLDDIKN

-461 DLQRHQATFDIK
+461 DLQKHQATFNIK
-473 DEDARTQKQKELE
+473 DENARAQKQKEFE
-486 AVFANVP
+486 DIFANVP

-514 LFEMLKGKSLANQE
+514 LFDMLKGKSLANQE
-528 VYNIVA
+528 VYNMVA
-534 DIAGNDKNPFYND
+534 DIAGNDKNKFYND

-556 ESIGKEGNIKRQGE
+556 ESIGKEGDIKRQGE
-570 LFDEGTVETGDR
+570 LFDEGTVETRDR

-598 GVEGG
+598 GVEGS

-611 PVDVAA
+611 PVDVTT
-617 VEGGAEGQPDTLVV
+617 VEGRAEGEPDTLGA

-645 GQRILQ
+645 GERLLQ
-651 QPLPIAQQKAA
+651 QPLPTAQEKA
-662 KTAKQAATTAAASIT
+662 TKQAATTAAASIT
-677 PPAQVTIPTTL
+677 PPAQATIPTTL
-688 GGTTTTTTKQPAG
+688 GATTTTPKQPVG

-710 TETDETTASE
+710 VETAEPTPSE
-720 VEYVPQSDMVK
+720 VEYVPQAEMVQ

-738 TEEQSEKL
+738 TEEQAATL

-768 SLPYYN
+768 SLPGYN

-805 IELYGQ
+805 IELYGR

-823 EKRANVA
+823 ERRANVA

-840 VINGKKIIDKF
+840 VVNGKKTIDRF
-851 PEQVVKKFNKI
+851 PQQVVNKFNKI
-862 TFDLSVQ
+862 TFQLSVA
-869 NIDPRKDVNSTN
+869 NIDPRKDENSTN

-887 RTLPPEL
+887 KTLPPEL
-894 QKLAIDYTEQYEK
+894 QKLAIDYTQQYEK
-907 YSQRMIDMIAKA
+907 YSQQMIDMIAKA

-963 SIDPKIREDMIKEAK
+963 SVDPKIREDMIREAK
-978 AKGGTE
+978 AKGGTD

-1076 PMIDQSIADLVAQ
+1076 PMIDKAIADLVLQ

-1120 SRASYVSYTWNIAG
+1120 SRAGYVSYTWNIAG

-1182 REFLPDYTFGMSK
+1182 REFLPDYTYGVSK

-1217 VGYELTD
+1217 VGYELTE

-1261 AAYDLAIEKGDSHEA
+1261 AAYDLAVEKGDSPEA
-1276 AVKKAMDLTTKV
+1276 AVKKAMDLTVKV

-1335 KDERDTARKQLLGIY
+1335 KDERNTARKQLLGVY

-1405 LLAIDIASR
+1405 LIGADIASR
-1414 TGFNGMIWRSDE
+1414 TGFNGMIWRSDD

-1438 AEHFFGPAYQAVFI
+1438 AEHFFGPAFQAVFI

-1459 LFSQGQS
+1459 LFNKGQS
-1466 YRAVETML
+1466 YRAVETIL
-1474 PSFVKNPLKG
+1474 PSFIKNPLKG

-1533 AELKLTSKKTSLLD
+1533 AEQELTSKKSSLLD

-1555 NDVEGMAEVNEKINK
+1555 NDSEGVAKVNEKISK

-1575 PGAFRI
+1575 PGPFRI

-1595 RGKDS
+1595 RGRDS

>member
-1 MPIFNVK
+1 MPIFTVQ
-8 APDGSEY
+8 APDGNEY

-22 TSQDSILQAAAE
+22 TSQDRILQAAAE
-34 HHSAVLSSQKRP
+34 HHSAVLSSKARP

-52 ALKAGFGS
+52 ALKAGLGS
-60 GTKRLLSEFGDVIPA
+60 GAKRLVSEFGDVIPA
-75 IGASALGFDE
+75 IGASALGFED

-134 NIATMIGPGAAGRV
+134 NIATMIGPGVAGRV

-157 AAEKIAGRE
+157 ATEKIAGRE
-166 AEEAVAKGAAERYAA
+166 AEEAITRGAAERYAA
-181 QRVGAGKEF
+181 QRIGAGKEF

-213 NETGKLEPGAALIA
+213 NETGKLEPSAALIA

-244 TITGPM
+244 TITGPV

-257 ILKQSGMKPGIARK
+257 ILKQSGMKPGLARK
-271 AVSGL
+271 AVAGI
-276 TEAATMEGLTEGA
+276 TGAAGMEGLTEGA

-306 LFSSKDWERVT
+306 IFNSKDWERVT

-329 FGGVGA
+329 FGGVGS
-335 VPARIRE
+335 VPARLRE

-353 RLELDRQQQEQQNAL
+353 TLELERQQQEQQNAL
-368 NQLNSDFNA
+368 NELNSNFNS

-461 DLQRHQATFDIK
+461 DLQKHQATFNIK
-473 DEDARTQKQKELE
+473 DEDARAQKQKEFE

-514 LFEMLKGKSLANQE
+514 LFNMLKGKSLANQE
-528 VYNIVA
+528 VYNMVA

-547 HGTKALTLL
+547 SGTKALTLL
-556 ESIGKEGNIKRQGE
+556 ESIGKEGDIKRQGE

-582 EGAEVSG
+582 EGVEVSG
-589 QPVRGGVPG
+589 QSVRGGVPG
-598 GVEGG
+598 GVEGS

-611 PVDVAA
+611 PVDVTT
-617 VEGGAEGQPDTLVV
+617 AEGRAEGEPDTLGA

-662 KTAKQAATTAAASIT
+662 KQAATTAAASIT
-677 PPAQVTIPTTL
+677 PPAQATIPTTL
-688 GGTTTTTTKQPAG
+688 GATTTTKQPAG
-701 TPVAATTET
+701 VPVAATTET

-720 VEYVPQSDMVK
+720 VEYVPQAEMVQ

-738 TEEQSEKL
+738 TEEQAATL

-768 SLPYYN
+768 SLPGYN

-944 RGDYWLTYKDKDG
+944 RGDYWLSYKDKDG

-978 AKGGTE
+978 AKGGTD

-1076 PMIDQSIADLVAQ
+1076 PMIDKSIADLVAQ

-1120 SRASYVSYTWNIAG
+1120 SRAGYVSYTWNIAG

-1141 NITQLPMMVYPMLG
+1141 NITQLPMTVYPMLG

-1172 IYMKGGIDKN
+1172 IYMQGGIDKN
-1182 REFLPDYTFGMSK
+1182 REFLPDYTFGVSK
-1195 DLSKGHKLLY
+1195 NLSKGHKLLY
-1205 EEALKHSIIKRG
+1205 EEAIKHSIIKRG

-1261 AAYDLAIEKGDSHEA
+1261 AAYDLAVEKGDSSEVA
-1276 AVKKAMDLTTKV
+1276 IKKAMDLTSKV

-1310 TFKRFAQAQIYNIA
+1310 TFKRFAQAQIYNTA
-1324 RLFYQS
+1324 RLFYLS
-1330 TKGMT
+1330 TKGMS

-1405 LLAIDIASR
+1405 LLGVDIASR

-1490 GALTANG
+1490 GALTTNG

-1533 AELKLTSKKTSLLD
+1533 AEQKLTSKKTSLLD

-1555 NDVEGMAEVNEKINK
+1555 NDSEGMAEVNEKINK

-1595 RGKDS
+1595 RGRDS
-1600 IDGVYINKNV
+1600 INGVYINKNV